1 MFEMEASKIV
11 LYRNTIAGKNLS
23 SFIIWIFIL
32 TLLSSCSSG
41 VKTTMI
47 QKRNFRPGYAIN
59 IKTGLFHKMEH
70 GIKAIEN
77 NDSAGSDQESN
88 IVVSAQNFNKTPL
101 EIGPRRQKLK
111 TRPLNKLTQFESSV
125 DKGQMVPPVFV
136 DQGFDLKQGFKPLV
150 EEPVE
155 NPKMVS
161 KGLIGVLALIIA
173 LINLAIFMWVPFL
186 GILSG
191 ILCIVLAVKAMKTD
205 FKDSKAMGVVSL
217 VITALTLFVSFF
229 ISLIVIL
236 GLGLH
241 PIF

>member
-41 VKTTMI
+41 LKTTMI

-191 ILCIVLAVKAMKTD
+191 ILCIVLAVKALKID
-205 FKDSKAMGVVSL
+205 HKDSKTMAGASL